1 MTIANATP
9 LIALDAVVLDTE
21 TTGLDPAKSNLIEIG
36 AIRLRAGR
44 IDETG
49 SYRRLIRPPQP
60 VPAQSTAIHG
70 IDDAAL
76 AAGNRDISRRHAANR
91 TFHRI
96 RSGDPR
102 E

>member
-60 VPAQSTAIHG
+60 VPAQFTALTTRRSRMRPPFRICGRKSRH
-70 IDDAAL
+70 
-76 AAGNRDISRRHAANR
+76 ISATRC
-91 TFHRI
+91 
-96 RSGDPR
+96 
-102 E
+102 